1 MGGNENDPCMA
12 ASQPS
17 KPHLKAEFPMV
28 GSLIL
33 NEPTTT
39 EANGEIAKTI
49 AGTRTNHAGQLGL
62 SSRRGLESRNLACRF
77 LCIAEVS
84 QRHRS
89 RMVNWIIEAPMTIC
103 ELVSM

>member
-1 MGGNENDPCMA
+1 MALDMGGNENDPCMA

-17 KPHLKAEFPMV
+17 KPHLKAEFPLV

-39 EANGEIAKTI
+39 AANGEIAKII
-49 AGTRTNHAGQLGL
+49 AGTRISQASQPGL

-77 LCIAEVS
+77 LWITEVS
-84 QRHRS
+84 QRQKI
-89 RMVNWIIEAPMTIC
+89 RMVN
-103 ELVSM
+103 